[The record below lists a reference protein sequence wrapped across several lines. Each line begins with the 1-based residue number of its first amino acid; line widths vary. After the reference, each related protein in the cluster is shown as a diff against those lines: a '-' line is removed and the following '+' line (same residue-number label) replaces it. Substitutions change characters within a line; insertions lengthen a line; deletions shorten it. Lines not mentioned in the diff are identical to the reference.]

1 MNRARLLLVLLTAF
15 GCGRRGTLYDAVL
28 APLPLVATDTA
39 IVQVVPQT
47 NRAVIVTPSSRTPS
61 AVVLSAGAR
70 AAVRVPNSELVAILT
85 GTARAPRLELL
96 DVETLTTKVL
106 DAEGVFDRL
115 SFSPDGRYGVLLS
128 NADRAVGLVA
138 RNLNELGLLDVQT
151 QTVARLQ
158 IDTESLAPRFV
169 HFAPPQAGR
178 RLVAVALERGV
189 AIFDA
194 QRPDVAPR
202 RVALRPAG
210 SSVDTPVAELLF
222 SRDARW
228 LFVRALGVDD
238 VIVIELGAEVGA
250 PVSASI
256 NFVAGGSGL
265 SDLEL
270 APSAAGDAVLAT
282 FVNSTELVLLDARGI
297 QDNVRRLQLGVA
309 LTNVELISAT
319 RAVAWA
325 PTSRTMV
332 VWDVLDGR
340 SGVAAL
346 TSTPEQVFVT
356 PAAERAVVVA
366 GGSGVAAVSTL
377 AITDEP
383 NRLRLRVQ
391 TIQLATRPS
400 AVRQTNDGASVF
412 LAVAPVNGTQSS
424 MVTLDVS
431 SQGLAEVQLD
441 APVATLF
448 HLARSGQV
456 AAEHAAA
463 PFGDVSMMPAGAT
476 ERLSVIRSVDFALT
490 GDLSRPED
498 AR

>member
-1 MNRARLLLVLLTAF
+1 MNRARLVLVLLTVVA
-15 GCGRRGTLYDAVL
+15 CGRRGTLYDAL
-28 APLPLVATDTA
+28 LTPLPLVATDTA
-39 IVQVVPQT
+39 VVQVVPQT
-47 NRAVIVTPSSRTPS
+47 NRAVIVTPGTQTPT
-61 AVVLSAGAR
+61 AVLLSAGAR

-85 GTARAPRLELL
+85 GTPRAPRVELL
-96 DVETLTTKVL
+96 DVEAKTTKVL

-158 IDTESLAPRFV
+158 VDTESLAPRFV
-169 HFAPPQAGR
+169 HFAPAQANR

-194 QRPDVAPR
+194 RRPDVAPR
-202 RVALRPAG
+202 RVALRPPG

-228 LFVRALGVDD
+228 LFVRAIGVDD
-238 VIVIELGAEVGA
+238 VIVIELGPEVGA
-250 PVSASI
+250 PVAASI
-256 NFVAGGSGL
+256 NFVAGGAGL

-270 APSAAGDAVLAT
+270 APEAAGDAVLAT

-309 LTNVELISAT
+309 LTDVALISPT

-325 PTSRTMV
+325 STSRTVV

-340 SGVAAL
+340 SGVVAL
-346 TSTPEQVFVT
+346 TSTPAQVFVT
-356 PAAERAVVVA
+356 PSAERAVVIGGGA
-366 GGSGVAAVSTL
+366 GPAAVSTL
-377 AITDEP
+377 TFTEEP
-383 NRLRLRVQ
+383 NRLRLKAQ
-391 TIQLATRPS
+391 TIQLAKPPS
-400 AVRQTNDGASVF
+400 ATELSRDGASLF
-412 LAVAPVNGTQSS
+412 LAVAPLTGTSS
-424 MVTLDVS
+424 AIVTLDLA

-441 APVATLF
+441 APVVTLF
-448 HLARSGQV
+448 HLGRSGHV
-456 AAEHAAA
+456 AAEHDDA
-463 PFGDVSMMPAGAT
+463 PYGDLSMMLAGAT
-476 ERLSVIRSVDFALT
+476 ERLSVTRAVDFALT

-498 AR
+498 AQ